1 MHIRPSCCGWRAYL
15 SNHFPFITLV
25 VAAFLG
31 LVARSPSRFT
41 AFLMVLILANVST
54 ALLVGFGEPRLSYP
68 VFILH
73 AFLALAAFAPA

>member
-1 MHIRPSCCGWRAYL
+1 
-15 SNHFPFITLV
+15 
-25 VAAFLG
+25 
-31 LVARSPSRFT
+31 
-41 AFLMVLILANVST
+41 MVLILANVST